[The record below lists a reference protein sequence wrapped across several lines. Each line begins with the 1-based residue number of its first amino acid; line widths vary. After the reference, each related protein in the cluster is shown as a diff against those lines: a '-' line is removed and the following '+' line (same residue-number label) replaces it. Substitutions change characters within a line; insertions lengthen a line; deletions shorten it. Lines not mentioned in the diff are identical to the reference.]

1 MSNGR
6 AVITHSI
13 AGLIWKTLRMN
24 QQFPEP
30 HEHSGGN
37 VRFELDL
44 SNYATKVDLKGATDI
59 DTSTLISN
67 QILFTYKTRVDNLDI
82 DKLKNIPADL
92 S

>member
-1 MSNGR
+1 
-6 AVITHSI
+6 
-13 AGLIWKTLRMN
+13 MN

>member
-1 MSNGR
+1 
-6 AVITHSI
+6 
-13 AGLIWKTLRMN
+13 MN

-82 DKLKNIPADL
+82 YKLKNIPADL